1 MDGTCLRVRRVFNNN
16 ALLVASGDVER
27 VVVGRGIGFGRR
39 AGDIIKS
46 DPSSR
51 QYVEVSPDRIDF
63 FEHLDQ
69 LGPSASEAIS
79 KAVDLAADVLG
90 ELHPSVYLLL
100 ADHLVFAVRRLSEGE
115 IITNPLLSEIRGA
128 FPEEFNA
135 ATLAVQYLNTHL
147 EVEVPL
153 DEAAF
158 IALHLNAARRGV
170 TVKQPLQQANELAA
184 IVAEAQRL
192 IGQPQKVDGE
202 LIGHLARLAGRL
214 HRGEFRDNAAQR
226 SIIRDLPREAALAE
240 RILTRILGPLS
251 PKAFGE
257 VAYLAVFLHGWHNTP
272 SHN

>member
-16 ALLVASGDVER
+16 ALLVVSGDAER

-39 AGDIIKS
+39 AGDLIQS

-69 LGPSASEAIS
+69 LGPRASEAIS
-79 KAVDLAADVLG
+79 HAVDLAADVLG

-135 ATLAVQYLNTHL
+135 AILAVQYLNTHL

-214 HRGEFRDNAAQR
+214 HRGEFRANAAQR
-226 SIIRDLPREAALAE
+226 SIIRDLPKEAALAE
-240 RILTRILGPLS
+240 RILTRILGSLD
-251 PKAFGE
+251 PKAQGE

-272 SHN
+272 SHD